1 MMGVDFLDYTILAK
15 KGLLKE
21 SAENTDRDVDVID
34 FTSGFQ
40 QNQNVPYVTS
50 ASNAVSAQATDVP
63 DFLSAFAQASA
74 NTVSESVA
82 KESNKDIGNNHGDLS
97 LKIDGVV
104 NKLDDLMYK
113 IETLS
118 SRIAQMET
126 NLKEDRNIGKDIIN

>member
-1 MMGVDFLDYTILAK
+1 MGVDFLDYTILAK

-21 SAENTDRDVDVID
+21 SSENEEGSGNVDVID
-34 FTSGFQ
+34 FTSNFQ

-74 NTVSESVA
+74 NTASESVA
-82 KESNKDIGNNHGDLS
+82 KENNKDIGNNSSHNNLS

-118 SRIAQMET
+118 GRIAQMES
-126 NLKEDRNIGKDIIN
+126 NLKEDRNSFK